1 MDEILGGAKGASLRM
16 TPCSDVSEIWLAV
29 GYGDDEFQGG
39 VGGAEAGDFDVGK
52 AGTESGTADVVF
64 GDGFLSLG
72 INDPESGG
80 IVDGAGG
87 GFDAGEIG
95 KRIDSKENPG
105 RRGVFFAN
113 DCSTP
118 PL

>member
-1 MDEILGGAKGASLRM
+1 M
-16 TPCSDVSEIWLAV
+16 
-29 GYGDDEFQGG
+29 
-39 VGGAEAGDFDVGK
+39 GGAEAGDLDVGK

-72 INDPESGG
+72 INDPEGGG
-80 IVDGAGG
+80 IFEGAGG

-95 KRIDSKENPG
+95 KRIDSEENPG
-105 RRGVFFAN
+105 RRGGFSAN
-113 DCSTP
+113 DCGTP

>member
-1 MDEILGGAKGASLRM
+1 
-16 TPCSDVSEIWLAV
+16 
-29 GYGDDEFQGG
+29 

-52 AGTESGTADVVF
+52 AATESGPADVVF

-72 INDPESGG
+72 INDPEGGG
-80 IVDGAGG
+80 IFDGAGG
-87 GFDAGEIG
+87 GFDVGEIG

-105 RRGVFFAN
+105 RRGGLSAN
-113 DCSTP
+113 DCGTP